1 MSPLRQGKRSSI
13 GFFGTLQGMV
23 DDLFQRSSDRGG
35 NPYTTPSRTRK
46 PHSRQRFDVLKNT
59 VGKTNTATFLDD
71 PTIDPLDA
79 IFPNSQAPDQKIQEL
94 TAEVVNTTL
103 ERRRLPMIDFGLDQS
118 KRFANRKRT
127 PKAGFAVDTKFSKYQ
142 REKQEYLPKITE
154 ARYPGHENTPLQ
166 PSLPSLPPELSA
178 DLSLEN
184 LLPPTPPPQPVD
196 FQSAGWRPSANAA
209 YSTHPSNQ
217 RNTSPEA
224 EMNARLEAAL
234 NMPEHA
240 PHTKKRQALPL
251 VDGPAIEEDPLW
263 SSQVAFPARSARPS
277 EKFTDKPIPKISH
290 LTNESYSNKRT
301 VVEEKTMQAASTRTA
316 NRSAQPEE
324 EIIGPYRDK
333 ESVDMMLAS
342 YRSLN
347 NSMDQLLKSYF
358 DNQPSY
364 T

>member
-1 MSPLRQGKRSSI
+1 
-13 GFFGTLQGMV
+13 MV

-71 PTIDPLDA
+71 PSIDPLDA

-118 KRFANRKRT
+118 KRFANRKRN
-127 PKAGFAVDTKFSKYQ
+127 PKAGFAVDTRFSKYQ

-154 ARYPGHENTPLQ
+154 ARYPGHENTPPQ
-166 PSLPSLPPELSA
+166 PSFAKHLPSLPPELSFEP
-178 DLSLEN
+178 SIEE

-196 FQSAGWRPSANAA
+196 FQSAGWKPAANAA

-251 VDGPAIEEDPLW
+251 DGPAIEEDPLW
-263 SSQVAFPARSARPS
+263 SSQVAFPARSTRPS

-290 LTNESYSNKRT
+290 LNPKTHVTNEPYQNKRT
-301 VVEEKTMQAASTRTA
+301 VVEERTMQAASTRTA
-316 NRSAQPEE
+316 NRPVQAEE